1 MPSLIERSSSS
12 GEEDFFNLS
21 MYFSNFVII
30 FPWTRIVLHLNK
42 LEFPSPKNAVC
53 QVWLKLP
60 SGSGK
65 DGQTDGR
72 RELGDQKTSL
82 ELSAQVS

>member
-1 MPSLIERSSSS
+1 MA
-12 GEEDFFNLS
+12 
-21 MYFSNFVII
+21 
-30 FPWTRIVLHLNK
+30 LHLNK
-42 LEFPSPKNAVC
+42 LELPSPKNALC

-65 DGQTDGR
+65 DKSVKKFTDRQTGGQTDGR